1 MTLTELRYIVAVA
14 REKHFGRAADA
25 CFVSQPTLS
34 VSVKKLESELGIQLF
49 ERGNTEVA
57 LTPIGQQV
65 VMQAQR
71 VLDEASQIKEI
82 ADQGRD
88 PLRGALRVGVIYTI
102 GPYLLPRIIK
112 SMIKNYREMPMILQ
126 ENYTVRLL
134 ELMRTGD
141 LDVAILAE
149 PFDDTGLD
157 IYPLYDEDFWVA
169 VPPDHPWSAQESIAS
184 SELKKETMLLLGI
197 GHCFRDQVLEV
208 CPEAAKFSA
217 NSAGIQKTFEGSSLE
232 TIRHMVAEGLG
243 ITVLPR
249 MSITPDD
256 DSLLKFI
263 PFKDPV
269 PNRRVVMAWRKSFTR
284 SAAVDALRKTI
295 LSVDLPGCKRL

>member
-34 VSVKKLESELGIQLF
+34 VSIKKLEGELGVQLF
-49 ERGNTEVA
+49 ERGGSEVS
-57 LTPIGQQV
+57 LTPIGEQIV
-65 VMQAQR
+65 NQAQR
-71 VLDEASQIKEI
+71 VLDEASQIKEL

-88 PLRGALRVGVIYTI
+88 PLRGPLRVGVIYTI
-102 GPYLLPRIIK
+102 GPYLLPRIIRA
-112 SMIKNYREMPMILQ
+112 MIQNYPDMPLILQ

-141 LDVAILAE
+141 LDVAVLAE
-149 PFDDTGLD
+149 PFDDTGLNTAL
-157 IYPLYDEDFWVA
+157 LYDEDFWVA
-169 VPPDHPWSAQESIAS
+169 VPRAHALAKKSSIAS
-184 SELKKETMLLLGI
+184 MDLKQETMLLLGI

-208 CPEAAKFSA
+208 CPEAARLSA

-249 MSITPDD
+249 MSISLEDD
-256 DSLLKFI
+256 GLLKFI

-269 PNRRVVMAWRKSFTR
+269 PNRRVVLVWRKSFTR
-284 SAAVDALRKTI
+284 QDAINALQKTI
-295 LSVDLPGCKRL
+295 LSAELPGCRKQ

>member
-34 VSVKKLESELGIQLF
+34 VSIKKLEGELGVQLF
-49 ERGNTEVA
+49 ERGGSEVS
-57 LTPIGQQV
+57 LTPIGEQIV
-65 VMQAQR
+65 NQAQR
-71 VLDEASQIKEI
+71 VLDEASQIKEL

-88 PLRGALRVGVIYTI
+88 PLRGPLRVGVIYTI
-102 GPYLLPRIIK
+102 GPYLLPRIIRA
-112 SMIKNYREMPMILQ
+112 MIQNYPDMPLILQ

-141 LDVAILAE
+141 LDVAVLAE
-149 PFDDTGLD
+149 PFDDTGLNTAL
-157 IYPLYDEDFWVA
+157 LYDEDFWVA
-169 VPPDHPWSAQESIAS
+169 VPRAHVLAKKSSIAS
-184 SELKKETMLLLGI
+184 MELKQETMLLLGI

-208 CPEAAKFSA
+208 CPEAARLSA

-249 MSITPDD
+249 MSISLEDD
-256 DSLLKFI
+256 GLLKFI

-269 PNRRVVMAWRKSFTR
+269 PNRRVVLAWRKSFTR
-284 SAAVDALRKTI
+284 QDAINALQKTI
-295 LSVDLPGCKRL
+295 LSAELPGCRKQ

>member
-14 REKHFGRAADA
+14 REKHFGRAAEA

-34 VSVKKLESELGIQLF
+34 VSVKKLESELGVQFF
-49 ERGNTEVA
+49 ERGGTEVS
-57 LTPIGQQV
+57 LTPIGEQI

-71 VLDEASQIKEI
+71 VLDEASRMKEI

-112 SMIKNYREMPMILQ
+112 LMIGRYPDMPMILQ
-126 ENYTVRLL
+126 ENYTVKLL

-157 IYPLYDEDFWVA
+157 VLPLYDEDFWVA
-169 VPPDHPWSAQESIAS
+169 VPTSHPWAKRASIDSAD
-184 SELKKETMLLLGI
+184 LKKETMLLLGV

-208 CPEAAKFSA
+208 CPEAARFAA

-249 MSITPDD
+249 MSISIDD

-263 PFKDPV
+263 PFKSPA
-269 PNRRVVMAWRKSFTR
+269 PNRRVVLAWRKTFAR
-284 SAAVDALRKTI
+284 ASAIEALRKTI
-295 LSVDLPGCKRL
+295 LAVDLPGCKTL

>member
-34 VSVKKLESELGIQLF
+34 VSIKKLEGELGVQLF
-49 ERGNTEVA
+49 ERGGSEVS
-57 LTPIGQQV
+57 LTPIGEQI

-71 VLDEASQIKEI
+71 VLDEASQIKEL

-88 PLRGALRVGVIYTI
+88 PLRGPLRVGVIYTI
-102 GPYLLPRIIK
+102 GPYLLPRIIRA
-112 SMIKNYREMPMILQ
+112 MIQNFPEMPLILQ

-141 LDVAILAE
+141 LDVAVLAE
-149 PFDDTGLD
+149 PFDDTGLNTV
-157 IYPLYDEDFWVA
+157 PLYDEDFWVA
-169 VPPDHPWSAQESIAS
+169 VPRAHTLAKKSSIAS
-184 SELKKETMLLLGI
+184 VELKQETMLLLGI

-208 CPEAAKFSA
+208 CPEAARLSA

-249 MSITPDD
+249 MSISLEDD
-256 DSLLKFI
+256 GLLKFI
-263 PFKDPV
+263 PFKEPV
-269 PNRRVVMAWRKSFTR
+269 PNRRVVLAWRKSFTR
-284 SAAVDALRKTI
+284 QDAVSALQKTI
-295 LSVDLPGCKRL
+295 IAAELPGCTKL